1 MKKTPKLIGLFLILA
16 LPVFLFLFL
25 KFFGRNEYT
34 IETFYESGVP
44 TDTLGCEFEPEAP
57 YRVKLSQQVNG
68 IALILLDGGEKLMAT
83 SDRNNIIRRI
93 QQNAPGGVNLFIY
106 YNKDLGAPIPL
117 EGVFYIPKSED
128 SWGTLRCLFVTSED
142 NQLILLDDQR
152 KIRGYYGLELEEVDR
167 LLVELEI
174 LTLL

>member
-1 MKKTPKLIGLFLILA
+1 MKKTPKLIGLLLILA
-16 LPVFLFLFL
+16 LPVFIFLFL
-25 KFFGRNEYT
+25 KIFGRNEFS

-44 TDTLGCEFEPEAP
+44 ADTLGCEFGPEAP

-68 IALILLDGGEKLMAT
+68 ITLVLLDGGEKLMAT
-83 SDRNNIIRRI
+83 ADRNNLIRRI
-93 QQNAPGGVNLFIY
+93 KQNVPEGVNLFVY

-128 SWGTLRCLFVTSED
+128 SWGTLRCSFVTSE
-142 NQLILLDDQR
+142 NKQLILLDDQQ
-152 KIRGYYGLELEEVDR
+152 KIRGYYSLELEEVDR
-167 LLVELEI
+167 LLVEIEI